1 MGFWARRCARLAVRT
16 VVLALLPV
24 TSASAITPVSTTF
37 TVDTIADSTGTC
49 AIDPTDCSVRQA
61 INTIDA
67 NGGDNTIQFN
77 LPAGS
82 TISLTNGSLA
92 ANPASGTQLTMTG

>member
-1 MGFWARRCARLAVRT
+1 MGGWAGRWGRVAVRT

-37 TVDTIADSTGTC
+37 TVDTTADSTGTC
-49 AIDPTDCSVRQA
+49 AIDPTDCSLRQA
-61 INTIDA
+61 INTIDG

-82 TISLTNGSLA
+82 TISLTNGSLVV
-92 ANPASGTQLTMTG
+92 NPASGT